1 MMKMMMMMMMMM
13 YVALDVMVFSIDLAS
28 ISHYRRSC
36 PIVQEDRAILYLCI
50 HSAESYFRLFS
61 TGVVTVRDEYLLFVK
76 VILMMSIRVMRA
88 SADVTHSLAVAGAV
102 LNTNLVCRRAMFS
115 AIILTTSFAS
125 VFTTQQPSRC

>member
-1 MMKMMMMMMMMM
+1 MMMMMM
-13 YVALDVMVFSIDLAS
+13 YVASDVMVFSIDLAS

-102 LNTNLVCRRAMFS
+102 LSLSQGYVFCDHIDNLFRVRVYD
-115 AIILTTSFAS
+115 TTT
-125 VFTTQQPSRC
+125 FTLLNLN